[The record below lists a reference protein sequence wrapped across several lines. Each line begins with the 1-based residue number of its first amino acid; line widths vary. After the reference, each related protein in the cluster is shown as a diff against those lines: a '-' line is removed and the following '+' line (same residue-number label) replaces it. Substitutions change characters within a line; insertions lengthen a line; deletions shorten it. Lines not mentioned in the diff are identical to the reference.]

1 VSLHTP
7 HVDWFGLGPV
17 LALIGTSFLSL
28 LCAVLVPSG
37 VRRAAAAATS
47 AVGFTAGIVLAIWLY
62 VDSAHGHTIVS
73 GAFYRDRW
81 TALGQVIL
89 CAVGLA
95 TTLLAVEHVPGWG
108 RGTDLARRDD
118 HVAEFFALLLASGAG
133 MTLFVGAANL
143 MVLFLSLEWFSI
155 ALYVMCA
162 IDYDLEG
169 ALEAGLKYL
178 VVGSFGAGALLF
190 GSALVYGAT
199 GKISFHGIATAVG
212 SQGLTGDTFV
222 VTGIALIVAGLG
234 FKMSAAPFH
243 MWTPDVYEGA
253 PTPVTAW
260 MSSATKVAA
269 LLLTFR
275 VMTAAFPHD
284 QHLWGW
290 ALAIVATASLAI
302 GNLAALV
309 QRNVKRIL
317 AYSSISHAGFMLIG
331 LSAGSALGGRAL
343 MYYLVPYSAMAF
355 GSFAVVAAR
364 ERELG
369 VPVTL
374 ANLAGFGW
382 ERPFLG
388 VAMWFFMFGFAGL
401 PLGGGFVGKFY
412 VFAAAYRHGWV
423 WLVIVGVL
431 ATLVSLYYYLGIVR
445 AMYMRPSA
453 ELQMRPSGGVAVTG
467 GAPARERLLHVAVGA
482 ALVVSFGSLF
492 AVQPLIELARHA
504 ASALPV

>member
-17 LALIGTSFLSL
+17 FALVGTSFVAL
-28 LCAVLVPSG
+28 LCAVLVPRAL
-37 VRRAAAAATS
+37 RRPVAACVAAA
-47 AVGFTAGIVLAIWLY
+47 GFTAGIVLAIWLY
-62 VDSAHGHTIVS
+62 VDSANGHTIVS

-81 TALGQVIL
+81 TALGQVVL
-89 CAVGLA
+89 CALGLA
-95 TTLLAVEHVPGWG
+95 TTLLAVEHIPAWG
-108 RGTDLARRDD
+108 RNADLARRDD

-133 MTLFVGAANL
+133 MVFFVGAANL

-162 IDYDLEG
+162 VDYDLESS
-169 ALEAGLKYL
+169 LEAGLKYL
-178 VVGSFGAGALLF
+178 IVGSFGAGALLF

-199 GKISFHGIATAVG
+199 GKISFHGIAAAVA

-222 VTGIALIVAGLG
+222 VVGIALIVAGLG

-253 PTPVTAW
+253 PTTVTAW

-275 VMTAAFPHD
+275 LMTTAFPHD

-290 ALAIVATASLAI
+290 AFAIVATASLAI
-302 GNLAALV
+302 GNFAALV

-343 MYYLVPYSAMAF
+343 MYYLIPYSAMAF

-369 VPVTL
+369 APVTL
-374 ANLAGFGW
+374 DNLAGFGW

-453 ELQMRPSGGVAVTG
+453 ELALAGGS
-467 GAPARERLLHVAVGA
+467 PPRERLLQLAVGA

-492 AVQPLIELARHA
+492 AVQPLIDLARHA
-504 ASALPV
+504 ASSLPL

>member
-1 VSLHTP
+1 MINTP
-7 HVDWFGLGPV
+7 SIDWFGLSPI
-17 LALIGTSFLSL
+17 LALTGASFCAL
-28 LCAVLVPSG
+28 LCAVLVPRTA
-37 VRRAAAAATS
+37 RRVAAAGCSVA
-47 AVGFTAGIVLAIWLY
+47 GFTAGLVLAIWLY
-62 VDSAHGHTIVS
+62 VDSADGHTIVA

-81 TALGQVIL
+81 TALGQIIL
-89 CAVGLA
+89 CCIGLA

-108 RGTDLARRDD
+108 RDADPARRDD
-118 HVAEFFALLLASGAG
+118 HVAEFFALLLASAAG
-133 MTLFVGAANL
+133 MAFFVGAANL
-143 MVLFLSLEWFSI
+143 ITLFLSLEWFSI

-169 ALEAGLKYL
+169 SLEAGLKYL
-178 VVGSFGAGALLF
+178 IVGSFGAATLLF

-199 GKISFHGIATAVG
+199 GQVSYEGIAHAVG
-212 SQGLTGDTFV
+212 TQGLSGN
-222 VTGIALIVAGLG
+222 ALLVLGLALMIAGLG

-253 PTPVTAW
+253 PTTVTAW

-269 LLLTFR
+269 LLLAFR
-275 VMTAAFPHD
+275 VMTTAFP
-284 QHLWGW
+284 QNEHLWGW
-290 ALAIVATASLAI
+290 AFAIIATISLAI
-302 GNLAALV
+302 GNFAALV

-317 AYSSISHAGFMLIG
+317 AYSAIAQAGFLLIG
-331 LSAGSALGGRAL
+331 LSTGSALGARAL
-343 MYYLVPYSAMAF
+343 MYYLIPYSAAAF

-374 ANLAGFGW
+374 DNLAGFGW

-388 VAMWFFMFGFAGL
+388 VAMWFFVFGFAGL

-412 VFAAAYRHGWV
+412 VFAAAYQHGWV

-445 AMYMRPSA
+445 AMYMRPSE
-453 ELQMRPSGGVAVTG
+453 ELQLPPRSGVAVSG
-467 GAPARERLLHVAVGA
+467 GAPARETLLHLAVGA
-482 ALVVSFGSLF
+482 ALVVSVGSLF
-492 AVQPLIELARHA
+492 AVQPLIDLARDA
-504 ASALPV
+504 ASALPL